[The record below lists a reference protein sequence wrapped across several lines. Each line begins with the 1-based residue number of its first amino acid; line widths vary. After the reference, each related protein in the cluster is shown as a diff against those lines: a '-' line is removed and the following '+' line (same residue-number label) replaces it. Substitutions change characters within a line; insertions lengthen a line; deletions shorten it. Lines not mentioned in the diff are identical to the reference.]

1 MYSNY
6 QYNEDDAIEKNYNN
20 LYEMLLDVAN
30 EQDWFDCVERLE
42 EIYERPYKMIGEYS
56 WDDIVDA
63 VDPDACILLH
73 NIEKEDVIADLWE
86 QYEYYC
92 SEQYEKELLRTYYIE
107 RDDRSY
113 K

>member
-1 MYSNY
+1 MNSNY

-20 LYEMLLDVAN
+20 LYEMVLDVAN
-30 EQDWFDCVERLE
+30 EYDWFDCVERLE

-63 VDPDACILLH
+63 VDPYACILLH

-92 SEQYEKELLRTYYIE
+92 SEQYEQEQLRTYYIE